1 MNEPSSDI
9 LANEISSQIEGFSAE
24 EKEEILHQI
33 DKISAGSRITITPEL
48 FEVKSAKK
56 GGTFP
61 LVINILGLIV
71 IVGGF
76 FFANRYFQAKEESM
90 VLGEKTYQST
100 ADSIVKELKKQ
111 AEEKLQQKEQ
121 EISKIQNELEKL
133 DKESSA
139 LKATMESQIQA
150 KEEELKIQM
159 QRELENERARLK
171 STGVSSAE
179 LEKQLKEFQA
189 RKENDINAALQ
200 SFKAESEAA
209 LKEKE
214 KELAKAKQ
222 VARQILDKANR
233 DKATLEAD
241 AKKRE
246 KELTEQ
252 FNREKEALTKQS
264 SEAVRKLEEL
274 NQLQRNEQLIQD
286 QITGSY
292 TTIMT
297 AIKEGNFPKAE
308 MAIGDVRK
316 ILTDPK
322 IQNLPNIYKRVN
334 IEHFILDSL
343 ENEIKQSQTGSTTDF
358 TTLTQTA
365 QILMNARANAAK
377 GKEAEEKGKTYDAK
391 RYYNAAIAS
400 LPRIQSAVKALEG
413 IDAKSLEANSKEY
426 INLGDISLKK
436 GDLEDALDQFR
447 SAAINATDI
456 NKDIL
461 SASIR
466 KLEDTLN
473 LMKKKLANE
482 KTAEYRN
489 LKTSSE
495 KKISSLQDELNNKK
509 SEIEKLGGEL
519 ENKNTE
525 IAKLKNDLK
534 EESLRKADLEQ
545 KLADLQTK
553 NSALTSNLAEK
564 DTQIQN
570 LSGEIARSSKKIESL
585 TSKVNKAEKQV
596 TKLQKELDDAV
607 NQIVDLING

>member
-61 LVINILGLIV
+61 LVINILGLIA

-297 AIKEGNFPKAE
+297 AIKEGDFPKAE